1 MNVEMVRHAQGPGH
15 WRRQPD
21 IKDRASGRIGWLGI
35 ERSRAD
41 RLDSPSIEATALD
54 TSELPLQDN
63 RKTSS
68 TELIQ

>member
-1 MNVEMVRHAQGPGH
+1 MNVEMVRQAQGPGH

-21 IKDRASGRIGWLGI
+21 IKDRASGRIGWLG
-35 ERSRAD
+35 D